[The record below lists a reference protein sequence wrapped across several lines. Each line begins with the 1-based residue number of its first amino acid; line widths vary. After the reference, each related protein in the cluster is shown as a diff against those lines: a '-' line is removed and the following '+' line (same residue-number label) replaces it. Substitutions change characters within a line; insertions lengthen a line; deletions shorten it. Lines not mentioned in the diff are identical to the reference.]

1 MYFVWGDN
9 VPNLKKILG
18 SQAPLLWG
26 TGHVIQWW
34 PMGISESLLKISRR
48 DLFS

>member
-1 MYFVWGDN
+1 MYFVWRDN

-26 TGHVIQWW
+26 TGGVTQWW
-34 PMGISESLLKISRR
+34 PMDISESLLNISIR